1 MRKKMSKELFL
12 TGAKVVTPDGI
23 VEGTLTIRDGLIADL
38 SQSSL
43 KENSNTINCNG
54 DYILPGLIELHTDN
68 LEGDFQ
74 PRPGVIWPSKMLAL
88 HSHDSSLISSG
99 ITTVLDSVSC
109 GQLNESKL
117 RHEMLTMSIAAIKE
131 SKKKGILRADHLLH
145 LRCEVCDPYVMEM
158 FLPHIDAPELK
169 LVSLMDHTPGQRQFC
184 NLDKYKQYY
193 KIEKLPEDEFKKL
206 MDELVCQQ
214 DEHAVEY
221 RNKIIALCHQ
231 RNIPLASHDDTTID
245 HVDQAKDEGLVL
257 SEFPTTTEAARQAR
271 KHGLGIIMGAPNV
284 VRNGSHSG
292 NVSARELAREGL
304 LDILSS
310 DYVPVSLLH
319 GAYLLH
325 SEVGLELSDAFAT
338 VTENPAKFLG
348 LDDRGTIEDGKKA
361 DLIRVSILDDAP
373 MVRSV
378 WRDGQTV
385 F

>member
-1 MRKKMSKELFL
+1 MSKKFCL
-12 TGAKVVTPDGI
+12 TGAKIVTPEGVTEGNLVIYDGNI
-23 VEGTLTIRDGLIADL
+23 TDL
-38 SQSSL
+38 DSKIPKGIERIDCS
-43 KENSNTINCNG
+43 G
-54 DYILPGLIELHTDN
+54 DYIIPGLIELHTDN

-74 PRPGVIWPSKMLAL
+74 PRPGVIWPSRMLAL

-131 SKKKGILRADHLLH
+131 SKKKGLLRADHLLH
-145 LRCEVCDPYVMEM
+145 LRCEVCDPYVMDM
-158 FLPHIDAPELK
+158 FLPHVDEPNLN

-184 NLDKYKQYY
+184 NLDRYKQYY
-193 KIEKLPEDEFKKL
+193 KMEKLSEQEFDKIKS
-206 MDELVCQQ
+206 ELVSQQ
-214 DEHAVEY
+214 DQNADVF
-221 RNKIIALCHQ
+221 RQKIIELCHA
-231 RNIPLASHDDTTID
+231 RNIPIASHDDTTVE
-245 HVDQAKDEGLVL
+245 HVDQARDEGLVL
-257 SEFPTTTEAARQAR
+257 SEFPTTIEAAEQAR

-284 VRNGSHSG
+284 VRSGSHSG
-292 NVSARELAREGL
+292 NVSARELAKAEL

-325 SEVGLELSDAFAT
+325 SEVGLDIHDAFAT
-338 VTENPAKFLG
+338 VTANPAKFLG
-348 LDDRGTIEDGKKA
+348 LDDRGTIEVGKKA
-361 DLIRVSILDDAP
+361 DLVRVSIIDNEP

-378 WRDGQTV
+378 WRAGKSV